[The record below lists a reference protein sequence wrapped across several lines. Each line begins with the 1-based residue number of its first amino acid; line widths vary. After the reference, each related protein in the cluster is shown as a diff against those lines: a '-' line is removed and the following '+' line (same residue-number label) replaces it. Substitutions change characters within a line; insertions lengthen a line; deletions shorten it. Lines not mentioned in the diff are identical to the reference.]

1 MSSNIP
7 TIKKRR
13 SRTHTLAAAV
23 ILGAAARAMTGNIM
37 ASAFITSSSG
47 ITTFSVSRIHPPHK
61 LFAGST
67 NGDSD
72 KKVAIETVNDDN
84 MDDLLHPS
92 SNRPVLVDAF
102 APWCGPCKLLDKV
115 LRKAQPRYE
124 DKVDFVRWNVNDKEN
139 TVELKKIFL
148 DSGHTLN
155 KLPSLILFR
164 DGQPTAVR
172 PGFANE
178 NQLDFWLENSLPD
191 VLEKTFDEDGL
202 KLLPHQM
209 MTVATPQMQDD
220 LSGVLPEAKMTTGSK
235 STSSS
240 SATMEDQEQKVT
252 TQDQEEED
260 GIKCNDETECLEFL
274 ETMVWEN
281 RTVVPAFHGIL
292 SREKVFSP

>member
-1 MSSNIP
+1 
-7 TIKKRR
+7 
-13 SRTHTLAAAV
+13 V
-23 ILGAAARAMTGNIM
+23 ILGAAAGAMTGNIM

-47 ITTFSVSRIHPPHK
+47 ITFSVSRTQPLHK

-67 NGDSD
+67 NGDND

-209 MTVATPQMQDD
+209 MTVATPQMQED

-235 STSSS
+235 STTSSS
-240 SATMEDQEQKVT
+240 SATMEDQE
-252 TQDQEEED
+252 ED
-260 GIKCNDETECLEFL
+260 VDIKCNDETECLEFL

>member
-13 SRTHTLAAAV
+13 SRPHTLAASV
-23 ILGAAARAMTGNIM
+23 ILGAAAGAMTGNIT
-37 ASAFITSSSG
+37 SAFITSSSSG
-47 ITTFSVSRIHPPHK
+47 ITFSVSRTQPLHK

-67 NGDSD
+67 NGDND

-209 MTVATPQMQDD
+209 VATPQMQDD

-240 SATMEDQEQKVT
+240 SATMEDLEQKVT
-252 TQDQEEED
+252 TQDQEEEEVD
-260 GIKCNDETECLEFL
+260 IKCNDETECLEFL

>member
-13 SRTHTLAAAV
+13 SRPHTLAAAV
-23 ILGAAARAMTGNIM
+23 ILGAAAGAMTGNIM

-47 ITTFSVSRIHPPHK
+47 ITFSPSRTQPLHK
-61 LFAGST
+61 LFAGSP
-67 NGDSD
+67 NGDND

-115 LRKAQPRYE
+115 LRKAQPRYQ

-139 TVELKKIFL
+139 TVELKQIFL

-202 KLLPHQM
+202 KLSPHQM
-209 MTVATPQMQDD
+209 MVATPQMQDD

-235 STSSS
+235 STTSSS
-240 SATMEDQEQKVT
+240 STTMEDQE
-252 TQDQEEED
+252 EEVD
-260 GIKCNDETECLEFL
+260 IKCNDETECLEFL

>member
-13 SRTHTLAAAV
+13 SRPHTLAAAV
-23 ILGAAARAMTGNIM
+23 ILGAAAGAMAGNIM

-47 ITTFSVSRIHPPHK
+47 ITFSVSRNQPLHK
-61 LFAGST
+61 LFAGSP
-67 NGDSD
+67 NGDND

-240 SATMEDQEQKVT
+240 SATMEDLEQKVT

>member
-13 SRTHTLAAAV
+13 SRPHTLAAAV
-23 ILGAAARAMTGNIM
+23 ILGAAAGAMTGNIM

-47 ITTFSVSRIHPPHK
+47 ITFSVSRTQPLHK
-61 LFAGST
+61 LFAGSP
-67 NGDSD
+67 NGDND

-240 SATMEDQEQKVT
+240 SATMEDLEQKVT
-252 TQDQEEED
+252 TQDQDEEVD
-260 GIKCNDETECLEFL
+260 IKCNDETECLEFL

>member
-13 SRTHTLAAAV
+13 SRPHTLAAAV
-23 ILGAAARAMTGNIM
+23 ILGAAAGAMTGNIM

-47 ITTFSVSRIHPPHK
+47 ITFSVSRTQPLHK
-61 LFAGST
+61 LFAGSP
-67 NGDSD
+67 NGDND

-240 SATMEDQEQKVT
+240 SATMEDQE
-252 TQDQEEED
+252 EEVD
-260 GIKCNDETECLEFL
+260 IKCNDETECLEFL